1 VGPEFPCSFVYAFG
15 PSFPDAL
22 RALLMDDGGLAG
34 VRYPCGG
41 GIFASEARGGTTM
54 TTMDH
59 NEGLGGV
66 RRQRNTIRRYR
77 RRTIGLSMA
86 ALVFGVIYLAATVVF
101 VAVVFLR

>member
-22 RALLMDDGGLAG
+22 RALLVGDGGLAG

-41 GIFASEARGGTTM
+41 GIFTLRGGTTM

-59 NEGLGGV
+59 NEVGGG

-86 ALVFGVIYLAATVVF
+86 ALVL
-101 VAVVFLR
+101 AVVYLLVVTALLAILFLR